1 MTAKAVAVVHA
12 EPAAGVLLV
21 AGHSG
26 ACVRL
31 NRAKREAKLQLLL

>member
-31 NRAKREAKLQLLL
+31 NGAKREAKLQLLL